1 MAQFGNISAVQIPE
15 QRKREIFKRVS
26 ERLNKDRSLE
36 IQLFEIGDTSNPL
49 SGDLVKYFCNMW
61 TWSLASVAQQY
72 VSGLVVTRKD
82 VPANGMEEI
91 YKICETNHCSVLYV
105 LQHDLNK

>member
-26 ERLNKDRSLE
+26 ERLNNDRSLE

-72 VSGLVVTRKD
+72 VSGLVVTRKH
-82 VPANGMEEI
+82 VPANGIAAISE
-91 YKICETNHCSVLYV
+91 ICEINHCSVLYV
-105 LQHDLNK
+105 IQNYLNK